1 MISLPVM
8 TQTEINSAIQTAFDN
23 LLNTNQQLFDYWY
36 SQLFDDNEMPIME
49 EWNEENLNLME
60 TDVMYQVQDSCD

>member
-23 LLNTNQQLFDYWY
+23 LLNTNNQLFDYWY